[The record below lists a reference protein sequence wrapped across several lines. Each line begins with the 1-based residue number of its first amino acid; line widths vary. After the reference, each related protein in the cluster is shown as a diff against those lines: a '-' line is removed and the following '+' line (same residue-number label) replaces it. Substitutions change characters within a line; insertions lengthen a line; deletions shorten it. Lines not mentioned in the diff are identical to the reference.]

1 MQFTAAGIFHALN
14 YLGYPVS
21 LNDVCV
27 FIPAGFSCLACL
39 FTAGIA
45 HEAAGKRHKASAF
58 AVTTVIMAILP
69 AHIMRSVAGRG
80 FHSSTFRL
88 NLSCFCHKN
97 HPTHPPKS
105 AYIELKSGRV

>member
-21 LNDVCV
+21 INDVCV

-45 HEAAGKRHKASAF
+45 HEAAAKRHKASAF
-58 AVTTVIMAILP
+58 AVTTVIM
-69 AHIMRSVAGRG
+69 VGRCRLTV
-80 FHSSTFRL
+80 SKPVLKAPMVSALST
-88 NLSCFCHKN
+88 
-97 HPTHPPKS
+97 
-105 AYIELKSGRV
+105 IV